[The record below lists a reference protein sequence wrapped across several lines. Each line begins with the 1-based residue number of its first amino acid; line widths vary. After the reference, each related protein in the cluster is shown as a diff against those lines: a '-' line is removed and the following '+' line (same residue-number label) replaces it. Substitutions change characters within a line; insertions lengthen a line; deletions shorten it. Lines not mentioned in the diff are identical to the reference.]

1 VWPQEM
7 GNGSSARE
15 LALAQL
21 HVEMRACRRCPERG
35 YSVVPGAIFS
45 GPLSAQIVL
54 VGQAPGVSEVEA
66 QRPFH
71 ASAGRRLFEWLSE
84 AGWREDAFRATQYLT
99 AMTKC
104 YPGKAA
110 GGRGDRA
117 PSRSEQQLCGPFLA
131 HELELI
137 QPALIVAVGAL
148 AVRRFLG
155 QVKLHEVVGQAF
167 RRDGRW
173 VIPLPHP
180 SGANLWLN
188 QPENQALVRRA
199 LDHVAT
205 YSRALGL
212 LAAAGPTEQQ
222 ASGASA

>member
-1 VWPQEM
+1 MGPQATDAFQA
-7 GNGSSARE
+7 GE

-21 HVEMRACRRCPERG
+21 HAEMRACRRCLEHG
-35 YSVVPGAIFS
+35 HSVVPGAIFS
-45 GPLSAQIVL
+45 GPLCAQIVL

-84 AGWREDAFRATQYLT
+84 AGWEEDAFRATQYMT

-131 HELELI
+131 RELELVE
-137 QPALIVAVGAL
+137 PSLIIAVGAL

-155 QVKLHEVVGQAF
+155 QVKLREVVGQVY
-167 RRDGRW
+167 RREKRW
-173 VIPLPHP
+173 VVPLPHP

-188 QPENQALVRRA
+188 RAENQALVRRA
-199 LDHVAT
+199 LGHVAT
-205 YSRALGL
+205 YSRTLGL
-212 LAAAGPTEQQ
+212 LVDDETTELR
-222 ASGASA
+222 ASDESA

>member
-1 VWPQEM
+1 VDLPTTNAS
-7 GNGSSARE
+7 GFPSAAADE

-21 HVEMRACRRCPERG
+21 HAEMRACRRCLEHG
-35 YSVVPGAIFS
+35 YSVVAGAIFS
-45 GPLSAQIVL
+45 GPLSAQIAL

-71 ASAGRRLFEWLSE
+71 ASAGRRLFDWLSE
-84 AGWREDAFRATQYLT
+84 AGWEEDTFRATQYMT

-131 HELELI
+131 RELELV
-137 QPALIVAVGAL
+137 QPELVIAVGAL

-155 QVKLHEVVGQAF
+155 QVKLREVVGQVY

-188 QPENQALVRRA
+188 RPENQALIRRA
-199 LDHVAT
+199 LGHVAAT
-205 YSRALGL
+205 SRALGL
-212 LAAAGPTEQQ
+212 LPPADTTE
-222 ASGASA
+222 GW